1 MIIFYTTF
9 IYYKKK
15 IKKNEFFLVS
25 ENSLKLSIPRAKK
38 KNIYFFS

>member
-25 ENSLKLSIPRAKK
+25 EIH
-38 KNIYFFS
+38 